1 MDDLSKPNLLPY
13 GIVPQAPAIQVPDVA
28 LFKRTTATAVVHH
41 FQTRVE
47 EIRRVYQKFMED
59 VQINDLIYSAR
70 YNFVPI
76 VGKDYHLYQT
86 DDGALLS
93 LIDPERWSKYP
104 YLGTFRLKSD
114 GVWERSS

>member
-28 LFKRTTATAVVHH
+28 LFKRTTSKAVVHH

-47 EIRRVYQKFMED
+47 EIRRTYEKFMED
-59 VQINDLIYSAR
+59 VRINDQIYSAR

-76 VGKDYHLYQT
+76 VGKEYHLYQT

-93 LIDPERWSKYP
+93 LIDPERWSKYEF
-104 YLGTFRLKSD
+104 LGTFRLKSD
-114 GVWERSS
+114 GVWERAT